1 VAQQKEFLMT
11 WTVTVAIQHSN
22 GRVEV
27 ITIVDKSLDLI
38 TSALDTVPISNYT
51 VLSAKG
57 KRL

>member
-11 WTVTVAIQHSN
+11 WTVTVAIQQSN

-38 TSALDTVPISNYT
+38 TSALDMVPISNYT